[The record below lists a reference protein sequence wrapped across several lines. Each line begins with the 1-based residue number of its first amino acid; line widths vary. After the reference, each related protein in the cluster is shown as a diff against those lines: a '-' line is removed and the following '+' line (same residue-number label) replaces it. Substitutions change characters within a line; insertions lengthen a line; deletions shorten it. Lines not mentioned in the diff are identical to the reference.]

1 MPTIAPHELLDLIAR
16 AHKRTG
22 IAVDELGDG
31 GVSLLRWLASRR
43 RVSTWAETVTACG
56 MPAQVWHVDV
66 NGETYTDST
75 LLLATLRAVAG
86 VGE

>member
-31 GVSLLRWLASRR
+31 GVSLLRWMATRH
-43 RVSTWAETVTACG
+43 RVSMLKRDGQWSVSVG
-56 MPAQVWHVDV
+56 DK
-66 NGETYTDST
+66 TYTEPT
-75 LLLATLRAVAG
+75 LLLAALRAVD
-86 VGE
+86 E